1 MSFFLCFS
9 LFRSSLFLLLRLCD
23 VKNKMI
29 ALSCSS
35 VAMCETNFTDGTC
48 YKCFSTALHY
58 QLNIHNCSLSSS
70 VEQTNKNS
78 LFKHFFFFGLTNEL
92 EKHQAEERTPSPEVR
107 QTRDGVT
114 SHAFQCA
121 LAIHA
126 FSPEKLC
133 GEFPP
138 TPFVRRFR
146 FDVPSH
152 CNSPSS
158 RWRTLTRTAL
168 SARLASITS
177 GTWKLSKKSSPSRP
191 SRTHPISSSSKWMAL
206 MLPLQMRSAVS

>member
-78 LFKHFFFFGLTNEL
+78 LFKHFFFL
-92 EKHQAEERTPSPEVR
+92 V
-107 QTRDGVT
+107 
-114 SHAFQCA
+114 
-121 LAIHA
+121 
-126 FSPEKLC
+126 
-133 GEFPP
+133 
-138 TPFVRRFR
+138 
-146 FDVPSH
+146 
-152 CNSPSS
+152 S
-158 RWRTLTRTAL
+158 RM
-168 SARLASITS
+168 
-177 GTWKLSKKSSPSRP
+177 
-191 SRTHPISSSSKWMAL
+191 SSKSIKQKKERQVLKYDRPEMVW
-206 MLPLQMRSAVS
+206 PHMRSSAPSLFTLSPLKSCADNFLPHPLFGVSVSMCHLIATLRHPGCVRWLVQHFRVDWRR